1 MGGAHAGKDDRKRI
15 THCAYNGGCPRNNLS
30 GWQYKLMRKNRNPS
44 TRLMADLVRNFVALV
59 RVSELLP
66 DTYEALRKFAA
77 EGDLPTERTETGR
90 IYLDRDFAL
99 RLVDCREESDTLT
112 EALNKA
118 FTSMSADT
126 EDESIS
132 TTVSELAENFGVS
145 ERRMKVAATNTKG
158 VERAGEFVETDERG
172 LTNLRE
178 YLNGQVASG

>member
-1 MGGAHAGKDDRKRI
+1 MSVQAN
-15 THCAYNGGCPRNNLS
+15 AYEPK
-30 GWQYKLMRKNRNPS
+30 YPS
-44 TRLMADLVRNFVALV
+44 LAAVADLVRDYVALI
-59 RVSELLP
+59 RVAELLP
-66 DTYEALRKFAA
+66 ETYEALRKFEA

-118 FTSMSADT
+118 FISMSADT

-158 VERAGEFVETDERG
+158 VERAGEFIETDQES
-172 LTNLRE
+172 LINLRQ